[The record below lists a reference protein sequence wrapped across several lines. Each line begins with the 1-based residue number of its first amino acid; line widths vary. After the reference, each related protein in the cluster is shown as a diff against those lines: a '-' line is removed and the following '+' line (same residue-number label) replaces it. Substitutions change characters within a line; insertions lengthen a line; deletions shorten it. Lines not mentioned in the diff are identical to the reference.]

1 MSTPVI
7 TSKWAGK
14 FDCTVCRRK
23 RLMADEFSK
32 SSLDKHRKIGQALQ
46 CKPCV
51 AKQEQEKRMEAARN
65 KDNNNNNNNKDDDN
79 NDDDNEKRTCAG
91 LCNQLLS
98 KDSYNRNQW
107 SKPEGKS
114 RCRSCVEKSIK
125 EDENQQLNNKDG
137 KIDDA
142 RKKLEELKLSKT
154 ATAREIVAA
163 ESVVAAFEAEKVTG
177 LKPIRMG
184 GRGRGRGGKRSSG
197 RGGGRGGGRGSGRGT
212 TNSTTR

>member
-7 TSKWAGK
+7 TSKWAGN

-32 SSLDKHRKIGQALQ
+32 SSLDKHRKTGQTLQ

-65 KDNNNNNNNKDDDN
+65 KNNKNININNNDNDDDN
-79 NDDDNEKRTCAG
+79 NNEKRTCAG

-98 KDSYNRNQW
+98 MDSYNRNQW

-125 EDENQQLNNKDG
+125 EDENQQQNNKDG

-184 GRGRGRGGKRSSG
+184 GRGRGGGGGKISSG
-197 RGGGRGGGRGSGRGT
+197 RGGGRGRT
-212 TNSTTR
+212 TSTTR